1 MIRLLIVD
9 DQRLVRSGLRML
21 CAPADD
27 LEVVAEAGN
36 GQEATRLA
44 ARLRPDVVLMD
55 LHMPGIDGAEATRR
69 ILAERPTTK
78 VVVLTTFDDDD
89 HLYPAPTAGACGFL
103 AKDVAPEELLDAIR
117 RAAAGNSLGSPATLR
132 RVVARAVAAETT
144 PDPQAPTEGTRL
156 TRREIEVLTLVGH
169 GLSNPEIADRLHVGV
184 TTVKSHLATMM
195 GKTGT
200 NNRVRLAVLAAR
212 MGLLTE

>member
-9 DQRLVRSGLRML
+9 DQRLVRAGLRML

-55 LHMPGIDGAEATRR
+55 LHMPGMDGTEATRR

-89 HLYPAPTAGACGFL
+89 HLYPALTAGACGFL
-103 AKDVAPEELLDAIR
+103 AKDVAPDELLDAIR
-117 RAAAGNSLGSPATLR
+117 RAAAGNSPFSPATLR

-144 PDPQAPTEGTRL
+144 PDPTAPTEGARL
-156 TRREIEVLTLVGH
+156 TRREMEVLTLVGH

-212 MGLLTE
+212 MGLLTK